1 MIIGKSRAAHI
12 LSHAIL
18 IFMLFFLPEL
28 VQDKTAIYISHRMSS
43 CKFCDQIIVL
53 DGGQILEEGTHET
66 LLRKKGRYYA
76 LYSAQASYYIH

>member
-1 MIIGKSRAAHI
+1 
-12 LSHAIL
+12 
-18 IFMLFFLPEL
+18 
-28 VQDKTAIYISHRMSS
+28 MSS